1 MNDEELDL
9 IDLSKPAGIVT
20 KLIRDIKSKKDMERA
35 INAAIEGVVEFKD
48 RVKKAEEMKQG
59 TYNENVNHKS
69 VDSVLLAQQI
79 KDEVD
84 HNEI

>member
-20 KLIRDIKSKKDMERA
+20 KLIRDIKSKKDMERV